1 MEVNPVEKRQKK
13 NKTEIVIVILAVLLG
28 VNVTVLTGTLIY
40 NYFLKNQPASVVIQ
54 ENIISPLIK
63 KSGLDVEPLN
73 MKSDGLDRD
82 LTSPLKN
89 ENRNGTRNNNM
100 SAGPTGLNNTGST
113 SIDRM
118 AEELSLYD
126 HNPDDNMPFMI
137 SNMFPGDRETKY
149 YCIRVSHE
157 DDVTVCFHADV
168 RNGYEKLAEVMK
180 CQIVLLSTG
189 ETLYDGKMRD
199 MPDSINHTLKT
210 DEKTTSE
217 LYYEITVYLDTSVG
231 NEYMEKDFI
240 ADFKWW
246 VPETE
251 SLKPSPQTGDNFKL
265 VLWVCLAAGSLF
277 ILILLA
283 KKRRKED
290 EQYEQ

>member
-1 MEVNPVEKRQKK
+1 
-13 NKTEIVIVILAVLLG
+13 
-28 VNVTVLTGTLIY
+28 
-40 NYFLKNQPASVVIQ
+40 
-54 ENIISPLIK
+54 
-63 KSGLDVEPLN
+63 
-73 MKSDGLDRD
+73 
-82 LTSPLKN
+82 
-89 ENRNGTRNNNM
+89 
-100 SAGPTGLNNTGST
+100 
-113 SIDRM
+113 
-118 AEELSLYD
+118 
-126 HNPDDNMPFMI
+126 
-137 SNMFPGDRETKY
+137 
-149 YCIRVSHE
+149 
-157 DDVTVCFHADV
+157 
-168 RNGYEKLAEVMK
+168 MK